1 MKIITKALMLASIV
15 TAPGIFAKEGMF
27 SYPYMGIGLST
38 ISYNSQQG
46 SATQIPDWDGNV
58 NGFYFIAGLP
68 INHYVDIEGRYGS
81 GFTEDNYFFG
91 NSVVNVDLAR
101 YYGLYGKFKLRLLNT
116 LTPYATL
123 GYTWGTLEVNSPL
136 GGGQIKESGISYGV
150 GLQVNILPV
159 DVSIEYME
167 FMNDSR
173 LSLSGFNL
181 SFSKKF

>member
-15 TAPGIFAKEGMF
+15 TVPSVFAKEGMF

-38 ISYNSQQG
+38 ISYNSQ
-46 SATQIPDWDGNV
+46 SSNAISPDWDGNV

-81 GFTEDNYFFG
+81 GFTEDNYVFAG
-91 NSVVNVDLAR
+91 NSVNVDLAR

-123 GYTWGTLEVNSPL
+123 GYTWGSLQVNSPL
-136 GGGQIKESGISYGV
+136 GSGEIKESGFSYGAGV
-150 GLQVNILPV
+150 QVNILPV
-159 DVSIEYME
+159 DVSLEYMQ
-167 FMNDSR
+167 FLSKNR